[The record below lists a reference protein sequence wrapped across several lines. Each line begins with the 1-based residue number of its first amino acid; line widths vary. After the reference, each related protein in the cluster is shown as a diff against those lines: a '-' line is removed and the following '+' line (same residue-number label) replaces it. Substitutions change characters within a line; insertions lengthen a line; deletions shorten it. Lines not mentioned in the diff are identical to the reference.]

1 MVSRLAGV
9 SIYLITTEPNVPRC
23 TRMWQQR
30 RFVFI
35 VLRGSTIWFTCIHKG
50 GEGQRDEQPFVGLF
64 RRGAP
69 LICHINSL
77 VRVKLTVIP
86 VQTIKQA
93 AKQALIKL
101 VSLVGKHSDPAVDGK
116 SARHCT
122 TC

>member
-1 MVSRLAGV
+1 M
-9 SIYLITTEPNVPRC
+9 
-23 TRMWQQR
+23 
-30 RFVFI
+30 

-50 GEGQRDEQPFVGLF
+50 GEGQRDEQAYEQVSVGLCKQ
-64 RRGAP
+64 GAP
-69 LICHINSL
+69 LICHINPL
-77 VRVKLTVIP
+77 VRVKWTVIP
-86 VQTIKQA
+86 VQIIEQA